1 MLLVFVVTWKGFEGF
16 MQLKPDFSKFYV
28 ACHDLFPYSIFV
40 NIYII
45 LDEPRFINKNFVRVI
60 YISR

>member
-1 MLLVFVVTWKGFEGF
+1 
-16 MQLKPDFSKFYV
+16 MQLKPDFSRFYV

-40 NIYII
+40 NRYII